1 MEFSQATELSLLPRR
16 REERVAQTD
25 KSIPW
30 LSSISHLPPQ
40 QGNSYQHLYLS
51 EDLISSVLPQRP
63 YSSLSACGLGT
74 PSVQDKH
81 G

>member
-30 LSSISHLPPQ
+30 LSSISHLPPPARQ
-40 QGNSYQHLYLS
+40 Q
-51 EDLISSVLPQRP
+51 
-63 YSSLSACGLGT
+63 LSAPLPVRGPYFFCTAPAALFIFVCLWPRNTIGPG
-74 PSVQDKH
+74 
-81 G
+81 